1 MTVIAPLRLLAVI
14 ALLLAALAD
23 PGAAQPTA
31 ADPMAPRDPLPAP
44 AALKFITPPEITDQ
58 ELGIEQAVAIALANQ
73 PTIQNRASAYVAAQ
87 QRVAQALSPLLPQL
101 SGQWNG
107 FQQQELRADH
117 RAGGTDGDR
126 QRVDVRPPRPSPAP
140 CFSSTSGRTG
150 RPPTRPRPIASSRAR
165 AWSFKRTSSR
175 WP

>member
-31 ADPMAPRDPLPAP
+31 GDPMAPRDPLPAP
-44 AALKFITPPEITDQ
+44 LVLKFITPPEVAGQ

-73 PTIQNRASAYVAAQ
+73 PTIQNRVSAYRGRAAARGPGPVTASAPAQ
-87 QRVAQALSPLLPQL
+87 RPVERLPE
-101 SGQWNG
+101 
-107 FQQQELRADH
+107 QELRADH

-126 QRVDVRPPRPSPAP
+126 QRVDVDHRDRHRLPA
-140 CFSSTSGRTG
+140 SLRLREELGGHRRG
-150 RPPTRPRPIASSRAR
+150 QGQ
-165 AWSFKRTSSR
+165 
-175 WP
+175 